1 MTALAPPA
9 SSHALVPRARVGVST
24 SAAVPVMGTF
34 ELVEPLRVVHFALT
48 GTSLRWFGTE
58 AALLNDLTTDSSAP
72 PLGQMTLARVHGGA
86 RHILLYGADGRSLVV
101 RRTSGAAMVQ
111 IAVSQLLQR
120 TEPTVGANEWVELP
134 QCAATA
140 PVALPSALTATPVV
154 HSPVHPPASAP
165 APVATGAPPVKP
177 PAPVPAA
184 VATGSPP
191 PTGLLLALA
200 LTLCLANFATLGQWK
215 LEITWT

>member
-1 MTALAPPA
+1 
-9 SSHALVPRARVGVST
+9 
-24 SAAVPVMGTF
+24 MGTF

-58 AALLNDLTTDSSAP
+58 AALLADLTATASSSAP
-72 PLGQMTLARVHGGA
+72 PPLGRITLARVHGGA

-111 IAVSQLLQR
+111 IAVAQLLR
-120 TEPTVGANEWVELP
+120 RAEPTIGASEWVELP
-134 QCAATA
+134 QSAPAA
-140 PVALPSALTATPVV
+140 PSALKAPLPVP
-154 HSPVHPPASAP
+154 S
-165 APVATGAPPVKP
+165 T
-177 PAPVPAA
+177 PVPAPA
-184 VATGSPP
+184 RVPPPAATRAPP

-200 LTLCLANFATLGQWK
+200 LTLCVANFATLGQWK